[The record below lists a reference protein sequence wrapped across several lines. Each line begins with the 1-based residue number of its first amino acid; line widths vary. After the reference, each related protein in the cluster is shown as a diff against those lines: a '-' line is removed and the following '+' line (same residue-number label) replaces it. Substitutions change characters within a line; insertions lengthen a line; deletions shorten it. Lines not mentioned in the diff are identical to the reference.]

1 MLTIYPAL
9 FLKAVDDV
17 GYTVIFPDLEE
28 CVTEGDTKEEAFTM
42 ATDALGLYLYG
53 LEAPP
58 KPGKLRAPQSSD
70 NEEGDFDLDR
80 SFSSYVSVD
89 MLEVE
94 KTVKAKTVRKVR
106 KNVSIPSWLNQRAL
120 AENINFSQTLQDAL
134 MERLR
139 V

>member
-17 GYTVIFPDLEE
+17 GYTVIFPDLEG
-28 CVTEGDTKEEAFTM
+28 CVTEGDTKEEAFAM

-58 KPGKLRAPQSSD
+58 KPGNLRAPQSSD
-70 NEEGDFDLDR
+70 NEEGDFDLDQ

-89 MLEVE
+89 MREVE
-94 KTVKAKTVRKVR
+94 KAVNAKTVR